1 VRNCRPAQQR
11 VWLGPHRY
19 SGSCRQ
25 PTPTPNAYSY
35 ANSDRYTFGM
45 RRYGNAYSNGDGYCY
60 SDGNIH
66 GYSNAHG
73 YGDRHSNRYSYS
85 NAPTHVYA
93 EICADTEASSHT
105 AA

>member
-1 VRNCRPAQQR
+1 MRYCRAAQQR

-25 PTPTPNAYSY
+25 PTTTPNAYSY

-45 RRYGNAYSNGDGYCY
+45 RRYGNAYAYSNGDGYCY
-60 SDGNIH
+60 SDGY
-66 GYSNAHG
+66 GNAHG
-73 YGDRHSNRYSYS
+73 YGDWHSYRYSYS
-85 NAPTHVYA
+85 DAPTHVYA
-93 EICADTEASSHT
+93 EVCADTEASSHT